1 MITFSKKLVFVLSC
15 IVVLNYSSLW
25 GQSFTIPEKP
35 DFQTSV
41 YDGAS
46 LLSTE
51 QKLVLEQKLIRY
63 ADSTSTQI
71 VIITVKSLQ
80 GNDPSYTA
88 TQWAHKWG
96 IGQADKDNGI
106 ILLVAAEDRKM
117 TIQVGY
123 GLEHLLT
130 DAYSRRI
137 IEQILAP
144 HFRQQDY
151 YGGFDEATNAMFQIF
166 AGEYQNDAPA
176 DNIGFLPVLIFIAFV
191 FLLIIFIAIA
201 AKNSKNNGG
210 NSPHDDDFFGPIIL
224 SRGGRST
231 WGGGFGGGSWGGGSS
246 GGGGFGGGFG
256 GGGFGGGGASGGW

>member
-1 MITFSKKLVFVLSC
+1 MYSTVNKIKYVLGFIWVFFTTTQL
-15 IVVLNYSSLW
+15 LA
-25 GQSFTIPEKP
+25 QDFTIPEKP
-35 DFQTSV
+35 NFQTSV
-41 YDGAS
+41 YDGAG
-46 LLSTE
+46 LLSVE
-51 QKLVLEQKLIRY
+51 QKTTLEQKLIQY

-71 VIITVKSLQ
+71 VVVTVKSLQ

-88 TQWAHKWG
+88 AQWAHKWG

-106 ILLVAAEDRKM
+106 MVLVASEDRKM

-137 IEQILAP
+137 IEQIMAP

-151 YGGFDEATNAMFQIF
+151 YGGLNEATNAMMQIF
-166 AGEYQNDAPA
+166 SGEYQNDSSPK
-176 DNIGFLPVLIFIAFV
+176 DSGV
-191 FLLIIFIAIA
+191 LLIVFFILFMLFIILIIYLA
-201 AKNSKNNGG
+201 SKNAKHNGSG
-210 NSPHDDDFFGPIIL
+210 NDDDFFGPIIL

-246 GGGGFGGGFG
+246 GGGFGGGFG